1 MKKILVS
8 LIVLA
13 VLLASCQDAKP
24 NPSASPAASAPSKA
38 DVSYAFGI
46 AIGNSLAGT
55 SVAVDYDAFL
65 NGVKDVMGKK
75 TTKVTA
81 EQANTIIQ
89 TAIADAQ
96 TKLGETN
103 AAKETEFLAANGK
116 KDGIKTTE
124 SGLQYQIIKEGTGK
138 KPLASDTVKVDY
150 VGKLLDGTTFDSSIE
165 RKQPAVFQVGGV
177 ISGWAEAVQLM
188 PVGSKYKVWIPSK
201 LAYGEQGAGGK
212 IGPNAT
218 LEFEIDLLSIEAP
231 AAK

>member
-13 VLLASCQDAKP
+13 VLLASCQGG
-24 NPSASPAASAPSKA
+24 NPTASPAASAVPSKA

-55 SVAVDYDAFL
+55 NVAVDYDAFL
-65 NGVKDVMGKK
+65 NGVKDVMDKK

-89 TAIADAQ
+89 TAITDAQ

-124 SGLQYQIIKEGTGK
+124 SGLQYQVIKEGTGK
-138 KPLASDTVKVDY
+138 KPLATDTVKVDY

-177 ISGWAEAVQLM
+177 IPGWAEAVQLM
-188 PVGSKYKVWIPSK
+188 PVGSKFKVWVPSN

-218 LEFEIDLLSIEAP
+218 LEFEIDLLSIEA
-231 AAK
+231 AQ